1 MFLLFL
7 LAYFYSI
14 ENMSNLALY
23 MSREWRRVSTDP
35 DFKKYFINT
44 SWLVAQNVF
53 CTIVQFVVSVY
64 VTRYLG
70 PERFGLLSYAISFV
84 ALFSAFASLGLD
96 SLIVRELVNTP
107 ARQDTL
113 LGTAF
118 VLKIVGGLLVFIMLT
133 VATLFS
139 SNDGFTNTLIFII
152 ASGLLIQSLNII
164 QFYFEAK
171 VLCKYFV
178 ISQFMVL
185 IVVSAARL
193 VFVYM
198 RLPLIYFAIATVME
212 GAFLSVG
219 LIFFYTKQKNN
230 IFKWT
235 FNLKLAGEL
244 LKDSWPLVFSGLVIS
259 IYMRID
265 QVMIKQILNS
275 EAVGQYAVAVK
286 LSEAWY
292 FIPMAICTSL
302 FPAILNAK
310 KKSERVYNE
319 RVQRLYDLMIW
330 MAIAITVPVCFWA
343 KDIIVLL
350 FGKQYSYAG
359 NILPVHIW
367 VAVLVFYG
375 IVKSKWEISENMQ
388 KIGMVCTGVGT
399 FFNVGLNLILIP
411 KFHGVGAAYATL
423 LAQCIS
429 GLLVPLF
436 HHRNRQA
443 VHCFF
448 KSIIPIHLLRQ
459 DSHSIF

>member
-1 MFLLFL
+1 MSKLAIHTSKTLSNFL
-7 LAYFYSI
+7 
-14 ENMSNLALY
+14 
-23 MSREWRRVSTDP
+23 VDP
-35 DFKKYFINT
+35 DFRKYFTNT
-44 SWLVAQNVF
+44 SWLIAQNVF
-53 CTIVQFVVSVY
+53 CSMVQFVVGIY
-64 VTRYLG
+64 VARYLN
-70 PERFGLLSYAISFV
+70 PEYFGLLSYAISFV
-84 ALFSAFASLGLD
+84 ALFSAIASLGLD

-107 ARQDTL
+107 ARQDIL

-118 VLKIVGGLLVFIMLT
+118 ILKIAGGLLVFIML
-133 VATLFS
+133 AAAMLFS
-139 SNDGFTNTLIFII
+139 NNDSFTNMLIFII

-171 VLCKYFV
+171 VLCKYYA
-178 ISQFMVL
+178 ISQFTVL
-185 IVVSAARL
+185 TVVSVARL

-212 GAFLSVG
+212 GGLLSVG

-230 IFKWT
+230 IFNWT
-235 FNLKLAGEL
+235 FNFKLAGEL
-244 LKDSWPLVFSGLVIS
+244 LKNSWPLVFSGLVIS

-265 QVMIKQILNS
+265 QVMLKQILDS

-286 LSEAWY
+286 LSEVWY

-310 KKSERVYNE
+310 KKSELVYNE
-319 RVQRLYDLMIW
+319 RVQKLYDLMIW
-330 MAIAITVPVCFWA
+330 MAIIITVPVSFWA
-343 KDIIVLL
+343 KDIVVLL

-359 NILPVHIW
+359 NILPIHIW
-367 VAVLVFYG
+367 AAILVFYG

-388 KIGMVCTGVGT
+388 KVGLVCTSVGA
-399 FFNVGLNLILIP
+399 FFNIGLNLILIP
-411 KFHGVGAAYATL
+411 KFYGVGAAYATL
-423 LAQCIS
+423 LAHCIS

-459 DSHSIF
+459 GIVIFNGG